1 VIADNSEINFG
12 DSLKILVDGVPPSSF
27 QGCYFIT
34 RPYNN
39 SGKKWLWE
47 LPSMIQVKHTKPWV
61 NEEWT
66 CTFTYAEPPFSDF
79 SFNIT
84 GSVTGPDG
92 EGKAGTD
99 FVSRSGRVIIRGGDA
114 EQGGDWHLNWSFQ
127 VLKTITKAGDEIKWK
142 TYSICL
148 DYYRPAINKD
158 TAGENCAILFQGIPN
173 SPHL

>member
-12 DSLKILVDGVPPSSF
+12 DSLKILVDGAPPSSF

-39 SGKKWLWE
+39 SGKKWPWE

-114 EQGGDWHLNWSFQ
+114 EQGGDWHLNRSFQ
-127 VLKTITKAGDEIKWK
+127 VLKTITKPGDEIKWK